1 MEIFGGATIFNQRM
15 RYIKKDVEAK
25 RFPHLLYI

>member
-15 RYIKKDVEAK
+15 RYIKKDVETAWL
-25 RFPHLLYI
+25 PHPC